1 MTPLR
6 GRCPHCFRR
15 ALNAINHSDS
25 DRARSGDIGICR
37 GCGGLMLFDFN
48 YRCNVCRKPTPTEIA
63 AILDNADYQDVRARL
78 EQRKLAA

>member
-1 MTPLR
+1 
-6 GRCPHCFRR
+6 
-15 ALNAINHSDS
+15 
-25 DRARSGDIGICR
+25 
-37 GCGGLMLFDFN
+37 MLFDFN